1 MIQTRLSSKG
11 QVVIPKP
18 IRDALGLQAGTPFRV
33 RLQEQAIVLE
43 PVRTSPIDTL
53 YGKYS
58 GTDLLTE
65 LETEHQRRFGM
76 RPRFVLDAWAILAF
90 LQGEE
95 PAASRVRQLLR
106 GAEEKRVD
114 LFVSVVNPR

>member
-58 GTDLLTE
+58 GTDLLTK
-65 LETEHQRRFGM
+65 LETEHQREIRNETPV
-76 RPRFVLDAWAILAF
+76 RP
-90 LQGEE
+90 
-95 PAASRVRQLLR
+95 
-106 GAEEKRVD
+106 
-114 LFVSVVNPR
+114 

>member
-18 IRDALGLQAGTPFRV
+18 IRDALGLQAGTQFQV

-43 PVRTSPIDTL
+43 PVRTSPIDAL

-65 LETEHQRRFGM
+65 LEIEHRQEIQDETSV
-76 RPRFVLDAWAILAF
+76 RP
-90 LQGEE
+90 
-95 PAASRVRQLLR
+95 
-106 GAEEKRVD
+106 
-114 LFVSVVNPR
+114 

>member
-1 MIQTRLSSKG
+1 
-11 QVVIPKP
+11 VIPKP

-65 LETEHQRRFGM
+65 LETEGGRACGL
-76 RPRFVLDAWAILAF
+76 PGPAIAE
-90 LQGEE
+90 G
-95 PAASRVRQLLR
+95 R
-106 GAEEKRVD
+106 GGKE
-114 LFVSVVNPR
+114 S

>member
-18 IRDALGLQAGTPFRV
+18 IRDALGLQAGTQFQV

-65 LETEHQRRFGM
+65 LEIEHRQEIQDETSV
-76 RPRFVLDAWAILAF
+76 RP
-90 LQGEE
+90 
-95 PAASRVRQLLR
+95 
-106 GAEEKRVD
+106 
-114 LFVSVVNPR
+114 